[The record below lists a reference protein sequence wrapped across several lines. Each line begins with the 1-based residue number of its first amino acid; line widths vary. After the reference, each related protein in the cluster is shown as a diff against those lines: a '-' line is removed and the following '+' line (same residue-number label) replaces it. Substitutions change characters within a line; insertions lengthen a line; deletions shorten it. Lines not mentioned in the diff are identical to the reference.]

1 MTAAQRR
8 LKAWAKMTSKQ
19 KLADMEKEDRRRK
32 KMLRAGLD
40 TSSCDLPDPCGDR
53 SVDTP
58 NQRKSFGVVPSARAG
73 LTFFPS
79 VSFHAAAAQLLY
91 HKKP

>member
-32 KMLRAGLD
+32 QGRNG
-40 TSSCDLPDPCGDR
+40 
-53 SVDTP
+53 
-58 NQRKSFGVVPSARAG
+58 
-73 LTFFPS
+73 
-79 VSFHAAAAQLLY
+79 
-91 HKKP
+91 